1 MPLAGVIP
9 PDSTRRDATR
19 EPADVV
25 AWLRLANAPGVG
37 PVAARRLLAAF
48 GLPQQVL
55 AQSVA
60 ALSSVVPARLAR
72 AVLAAPGAAVS
83 ALAERTL
90 RWLDTPGNHLVT
102 LADDA
107 YPRRLFDLADPPPL
121 LYIQGDPAM
130 LARPAVAIV
139 GARSATAQGTRDALT
154 FGRGLSESGLTVVS
168 GLALGID
175 AAAHAGGLRG
185 CGGTVAVT
193 GTGADRVYPAE
204 NHSLARE
211 VAQRGAIVTEFP
223 LGMRGLAANFPRRN
237 RIIAALA
244 RGVLV
249 VEAAARS
256 GSLITARLA
265 AELGR
270 EVFAIP
276 GSIHAPLSRG
286 CHLLIGQGAKLV
298 ESVGDVLDEL
308 GVPALPRP
316 AAAPDP
322 DGTGKI
328 PLSEPADTLL
338 PALGYDPVTLDALC
352 ERSGQPPETVAA
364 RLLELELAGVVE
376 RLPGNLFRR
385 LG

>member
-1 MPLAGVIP
+1 
-9 PDSTRRDATR
+9 
-19 EPADVV
+19 
-25 AWLRLANAPGVG
+25 
-37 PVAARRLLAAF
+37 
-48 GLPQQVL
+48 
-55 AQSVA
+55 
-60 ALSSVVPARLAR
+60 
-72 AVLAAPGAAVS
+72 
-83 ALAERTL
+83 
-90 RWLDTPGNHLVT
+90 
-102 LADDA
+102 
-107 YPRRLFDLADPPPL
+107 
-121 LYIQGDPAM
+121 
-130 LARPAVAIV
+130 
-139 GARSATAQGTRDALT
+139 
-154 FGRGLSESGLTVVS
+154 
-168 GLALGID
+168 
-175 AAAHAGGLRG
+175 
-185 CGGTVAVT
+185 
-193 GTGADRVYPAE
+193 
-204 NHSLARE
+204 
-211 VAQRGAIVTEFP
+211 
-223 LGMRGLAANFPRRN
+223 
-237 RIIAALA
+237 
-244 RGVLV
+244 VLV

-308 GVPALPRP
+308 GVPAPPRP

-364 RLLELELAGVVE
+364 RLLELELAGVAE

>member
-1 MPLAGVIP
+1 M
-9 PDSTRRDATR
+9 
-19 EPADVV
+19 
-25 AWLRLANAPGVG
+25 
-37 PVAARRLLAAF
+37 RRLMAAF

-60 ALSSVVPARLAR
+60 ALSAVVPARLAR

-83 ALAERTL
+83 ALAGRTL

-154 FGRGLSESGLTVVS
+154 FGQGLSESGLTVVS
-168 GLALGID
+168 GLAQGID

-185 CGGTVAVT
+185 CGGTVAVI

-204 NHSLARE
+204 NLSLARE

-265 AELGR
+265 ADLGR

-298 ESVGDVLDEL
+298 ESVADVLDEL
-308 GVPALPRP
+308 GAPAPPPVPVV
-316 AAAPDP
+316 AAPDH
-322 DGTGKI
+322 DVTGKAR
-328 PLSEPADTLL
+328 LSEPADTLL

-364 RLLELELAGVVE
+364 RLLELELAGMAE